1 MTSSNVQVSQSAPPL
16 PSRQK
21 TGDSHSAVHEAEL
34 KNVKVELEETKSKVN
49 DYEEKLQISEEKLS
63 LAEREKIRLEKVGC
77 HLIV

>member
-16 PSRQK
+16 PSRER
-21 TGDSHSAVHEAEL
+21 TGESRSAVHEVEL

-77 HLIV
+77 HLMV